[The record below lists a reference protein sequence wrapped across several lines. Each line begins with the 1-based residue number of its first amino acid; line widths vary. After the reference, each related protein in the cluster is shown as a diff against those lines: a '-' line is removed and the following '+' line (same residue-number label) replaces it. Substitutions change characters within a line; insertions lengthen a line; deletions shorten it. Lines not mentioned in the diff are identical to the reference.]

1 MGSVKK
7 NNNLDEQPKQ
17 YRGVSALWDNRISN
31 HSVVHSE
38 ESIIGRHGTRVTSL
52 ADTGYYDPNSK
63 SQKNLWICL
72 WIKLCYATSC
82 LSQIENTA

>member
-63 SQKNLWICL
+63 SQKESLD
-72 WIKLCYATSC
+72 
-82 LSQIENTA
+82 LSLD